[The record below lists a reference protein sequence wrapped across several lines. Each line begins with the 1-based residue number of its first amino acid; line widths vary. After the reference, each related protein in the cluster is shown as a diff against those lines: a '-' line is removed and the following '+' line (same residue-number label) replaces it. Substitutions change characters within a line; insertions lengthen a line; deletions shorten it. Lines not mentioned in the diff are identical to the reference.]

1 MNNKEIEQL
10 ISSKNKLKHL
20 IELLRPV
27 QSNETVAKEIYETA
41 LLIEWIDEKLESHI
55 LNQKYRNKKNKSQ
68 I

>member
-55 LNQKYRNKKNKSQ
+55 LNQKYRNKKNKS
-68 I
+68 

>member
-10 ISSKNKLKHL
+10 INSKNKLKHL

-27 QSNETVAKEIYETA
+27 QNNEIIAKEIYETA

-55 LNQKYRNKKNKSQ
+55 LNQKYRNKKNKS
-68 I
+68 